1 MGFSLV
7 AGSGRVSELTGGAP
21 IREHSS
27 SAASAGH
34 NVPKSERDRPN
45 TRLAPTLLAMSRT
58 ALKFGEMLSYFIAMP
73 PEGRVGLGL
82 PPILYNRSE
91 NRCKRGLKTRFRRL
105 RRLPDYLAASSTA

>member
-7 AGSGRVSELTGGAP
+7 AGSGRVSEITVGAP

-27 SAASAGH
+27 SASSAGH

-45 TRLAPTLLAMSRT
+45 TSLAPTLLAMSRT

-73 PEGRVGLGL
+73 QEVRVGLGL
-82 PPILYNRSE
+82 PPILYTRRENRST
-91 NRCKRGLKTRFRRL
+91 L
-105 RRLPDYLAASSTA
+105 STSGH

>member
-1 MGFSLV
+1 MGGCSSPSMARERPKPVGARFVLV
-7 AGSGRVSELTGGAP
+7 SASGRVSEITVGAP

-27 SAASAGH
+27 SAFSAGH
-34 NVPKSERDRPN
+34 NVPKSGRDRPN

-91 NRCKRGLKTRFRRL
+91 NR
-105 RRLPDYLAASSTA
+105 ST